1 MTDSRPIVG
10 VLGIQGDIE
19 KHFAALERLGARG
32 RRVLSPR
39 DLENL
44 HALILPGGESTTI
57 SKGLVRHEL
66 VKPIQQYALAG
77 GAILGTCAGA
87 ILLSRV
93 SSNHPVPTLGL
104 IDIESERNAYGT
116 QLDSFVAYSDADVDS
131 DDRWSG
137 LECVFIRAPRLSKPG
152 PDVEVLVRVEGEP
165 VLVRQGRRFA
175 CTFHPELTDDLRL
188 HEALLD
194 DSPAR
199 RSDLRGRDRLLDR
212 WPGGFGP
219 SRPRGR

>member
-1 MTDSRPIVG
+1 VTDSRPIVG

-32 RRVLSPR
+32 RRVLAPK

-57 SKGLVRHEL
+57 SKGLVRHGL
-66 VKPIQQYALAG
+66 VKPIQEYALSG

-104 IDIESERNAYGT
+104 IDVTSERNAYGT
-116 QLDSFVAYSDADVDS
+116 QLDSFVARADEGSGDS
-131 DDRWSG
+131 WSG
-137 LECVFIRAPRLSKPG
+137 MECVFIRAPRLGKPG

-165 VLVRQGRRFA
+165 VLVRQGRCWA
-175 CTFHPELTDDLRL
+175 CTFHPELTDDLRV
-188 HEALLD
+188 HEALL
-194 DSPAR
+194 
-199 RSDLRGRDRLLDR
+199 GC
-212 WPGGFGP
+212 
-219 SRPRGR
+219 